1 MGLLV
6 TTAKSP
12 EVESPEGTRPAKF
25 DDCRFTHKF
34 YVKLLLM
41 GLIE

>member
-1 MGLLV
+1 MKGQDLQNLMI
-6 TTAKSP
+6 ARLQGG
-12 EVESPEGTRPAKF
+12 EL
-25 DDCRFTHKF
+25 THKF

>member
-1 MGLLV
+1 MKGQDQQNLMIAGLQGGEL
-6 TTAKSP
+6 
-12 EVESPEGTRPAKF
+12 
-25 DDCRFTHKF
+25 THKF